1 MVGTLGG
8 GDGGTIAARRAVA
21 TAARLVV
28 GWARAPTI
36 REVAYPSNR
45 FPGWWVV
52 AACFTVLSVSAG
64 LGFYGLAVYLNA
76 FANEQGWQVASISLA
91 TTVFFVVSGVVGLY
105 VARLIARHDVRSVV
119 VGGAVLASVSLAAL
133 GQVSE
138 RWQLYVVYSVFAVG
152 FAASGLVPM
161 TTVVTRWFHTRRS
174 VALSVASTG
183 LSVGGIALTPFAK
196 WLIDER
202 GLSSGTPWLGAIYFI
217 GVVPVTLWLL
227 QPDPARAGW
236 MPDGER
242 VQHGAPAVRPT
253 GTPFADAVASRF
265 YLAVTFGYVLVM
277 GAQVGGIQQLVKLV
291 EERTDRTAAT
301 VATTALAATSVVA
314 RLIGGRVVAH
324 VEMARFTVALA
335 ALQALSLA
343 LLAISNATWALFA
356 AIVLFGATVGNLLM
370 LQPLLLAER
379 FGVLDYPRIYSRSQ
393 FVTMFGVA
401 AGPLVLGWL
410 HDEAGGYRTSY
421 LVAAALSFGGALVVG
436 SGGSARAD
444 RPIVS
449 STATVASS

>member
-1 MVGTLGG
+1 M
-8 GDGGTIAARRAVA
+8 
-21 TAARLVV
+21 
-28 GWARAPTI
+28 PH
-36 REVAYPSNR
+36 PSNR

-52 AACFTVLSVSAG
+52 AACFTVLSTSAG

-76 FANEQGWQVASISLA
+76 FANEQGWEVASISLA
-91 TTVFFVVSGVVGLY
+91 TTVYFVVSGIVGLY

-119 VGGAVLASVSLAAL
+119 IGGAVLASVSLALL
-133 GQVSE
+133 GQVGE
-138 RWQLYVVYSVFAVG
+138 RWQLYAVYSIFAVG

-161 TTVVTRWFHTRRS
+161 TTVVTRWFHTKRS

-183 LSVGGIALTPFAK
+183 LSVGGIVLTPFAK
-196 WLIDER
+196 WLIDR
-202 GLSSGTPWLGAIYFI
+202 QGLSVATPWLGAIYFI

-227 QPDPARAGW
+227 QPDPGRAGW

-242 VQHGAPAVRPT
+242 VDHTTPVAPAAGV
-253 GTPFADAVASRF
+253 PFTEAVASRF

-301 VATTALAATSVVA
+301 VATTALAATSVIA
-314 RLIGGRVVAH
+314 RLVGGRIVSY

-335 ALQALSLA
+335 ATQALSLA
-343 LLAISNATWALFA
+343 LLAMSNTTWALFA

-379 FGVLDYPRIYSRSQ
+379 FGVLDYPRIFSRSQ
-393 FVTMFGVA
+393 FITMFGIA
-401 AGPLVLGWL
+401 AGPLLLGWL

-421 LVAAALSFGGALVVG
+421 LVAAALSFGGALVV
-436 SGGSARAD
+436 SAGGPARGD
-444 RPIVS
+444 RPPVVT
-449 STATVASS
+449 TATVAGS